1 MFFLRIK
8 TRHKEDIFEKK
19 ATAQPL
25 KISVSWNYKTYL
37 KKYITHKVVD
47 DD

>member
-19 ATAQPL
+19 QL
-25 KISVSWNYKTYL
+25 RNRLRFLSLEVIRL
-37 KKYITHKVVD
+37 I
-47 DD
+47 

>member
-25 KISVSWNYKTYL
+25 KISVS
-37 KKYITHKVVD
+37 
-47 DD
+47 

>member
-8 TRHKEDIFEKK
+8 TRHKEDIFEKKK

-37 KKYITHKVVD
+37 KKIYYA
-47 DD
+47 